1 MHPILFYVPVP
12 AWRVPVAAL
21 GAVAALVSL
30 VIVLVGARLRRR
42 DFVAVA
48 AVSACLALYVSFSRR
63 GMVLVWGALPVQA
76 WGFFFGLAL
85 LLGGAL
91 TLRRTG
97 HAGIERSTALPAILL
112 GLVFGL
118 IGARVAYGLG
128 HFQPR
133 AAGSMF
139 GGEGLSGL
147 EIGGALPCA
156 MLGASLSFGRD
167 RSLLSFLDAAA
178 PALGVGVFL
187 TRIGCYLEGCDF
199 GVPLRDGA
207 SPRLSALG
215 TFPAQS
221 PPWVTHVLERGLSPS
236 ATTSLPVHPT
246 ELYEALGGLA
256 IAALAYWVEKK
267 KRPVPGQVAL
277 VALVA
282 FVAVRLGVDFFRD
295 DRVHVVT
302 FRVALLAL
310 PLVALFLHRRMATV
324 TLTPR

>member
-1 MHPILFYVPVP
+1 MHPILFYVPFP

-21 GAVAALVSL
+21 GAVAALVS
-30 VIVLVGARLRRR
+30 VLVLLVAARRRRR
-42 DFVAVA
+42 DFAAVA
-48 AVSACLALYVSFSRR
+48 AVRLCLALYVSFSRS

-76 WGFFFGLAL
+76 WGFFFGLSI
-85 LLGGAL
+85 LLGGAF
-91 TLRRTG
+91 TLRRSG
-97 HAGIERSTALPAILL
+97 RAGIERSSALPAILL
-112 GLVFGL
+112 GVAFGL

-128 HFQPR
+128 HFQAR

-139 GGEGLSGL
+139 GGEGFSGL

-156 MLGASLSFGRD
+156 LLGASLPFGRN
-167 RSLLSFLDAAA
+167 RTLLSFLDAAA

-207 SPRLSALG
+207 WQRLSTLG

-221 PPWVTHVLERGLSPS
+221 PAWVTHVLERGLSPS
-236 ATTSLPVHPT
+236 ATSSLPVHPT
-246 ELYEALGGLA
+246 ELYEALAGLA
-256 IAALAYWVEKK
+256 LVALVYWAER
-267 KRPVPGQVAL
+267 KRLLPGQVAL

-282 FVAVRLGVDFFRD
+282 FIAVRLGVDHFRD

-310 PLVALFLHRRMATV
+310 PLVALFLHRRMAKV
-324 TLTPR
+324 ERAA